1 MKSVKRVFLG
11 EKRLLPWLTIVILA
25 VACVGVGIPSSGVAG
40 QQGHVWKDAPSDM
53 KPLLPSD
60 YHPLPSLKGLV
71 KRLKPAVVN
80 VYTTQ
85 VIKARVL
92 NRGSMQQF
100 RDPLFERFFGRQD
113 PYGNFMRQMP
123 QRDLKRSSLGSGFII
138 SPDGY
143 VLTNHHVVDKATEI
157 KVRLADES
165 TFDAKLVGSDSKTD
179 IALLKIEAKRT
190 LPFTY
195 LGDSDSLEVGDWV
208 IAIGNPFGLGHTVT
222 AGIISAK
229 DRQIGQGPY
238 DDFLQTD
245 AAINPGNSGG
255 PLFDSAGRVIGIN
268 TAIVAR
274 GSGIGFAV
282 PINLTK
288 SLLPQLHVSGK
299 VTRGWLGVGI
309 QDLSKDLAER
319 FGVKPKSG
327 VLVAQVFSD
336 GPADKAGFKSGDIIL
351 SLDKTALTSSR
362 KLTSKIATIAPG
374 SKVSIQVLRDGKRL
388 TLKAKLGERE
398 QGEALA
404 TGGPSDEGHVGS
416 QEALGLKVIP
426 LTPDRCRR
434 LGIDED
440 LKGLLVREV
449 DPAGPTAGMVQPNDV
464 ILEVNRRRV
473 RNLAD
478 LNKVVG
484 QDKKGASVLM
494 RLQRGSAQ
502 IYLVIKK

>member
-1 MKSVKRVFLG
+1 MISLLKTMSSIRQ
-11 EKRLLPWLTIVILA
+11 KRLLPWLSLVMLT

-40 QQGHVWKDAPSDM
+40 QQGHVWKDAPADM

-60 YHPLPSLKGLV
+60 YHPLPSLKDLV

-85 VIKARVL
+85 IIKPGV
-92 NRGSMQQF
+92 
-100 RDPLFERFFGRQD
+100 FGRGNSMD
-113 PYGNFMRQMP
+113 PRMQRFMGRKDPFSFFFNQMP
-123 QRDLKRSSLGSGFII
+123 QREMKRASLGSGFII

-157 KVRLADES
+157 KVRLADDS
-165 TFDAKLVGSDSKTD
+165 TFDAKVVGSDSKTD
-179 IALLKIEAKRT
+179 VALLKIDAKQK

-195 LGDSDSLEVGDWV
+195 LGDSDGLEVGDWV

-229 DRQIGQGPY
+229 DRQIGHGPY

-268 TAIVAR
+268 TAIVAQ

-282 PINLTK
+282 PINLAK
-288 SLLPQLHVSGK
+288 DLLPQLRVSGK

-309 QDLSKDLAER
+309 QDLSKELADK
-319 FGVKPKSG
+319 FGVKAKSG

-351 SLDKTALTSSR
+351 ALNGQSLTSSR
-362 KLTSKIATIAPG
+362 QLTSKIATISPG
-374 SKVSIQVLRDGKRL
+374 TRVNINILRDGKRL

-404 TGGPSDEGHVGS
+404 VGNSSGQAESAS
-416 QEALGLKVIP
+416 QQALGLKVAP
-426 LTPDRCRR
+426 LTPERARR
-434 LGIDED
+434 MGIDED
-440 LKGLLVREV
+440 IRGLVVIDV

-464 ILEVNRRRV
+464 ILEVNRKRI
-473 RNLAD
+473 RNLAEF
-478 LNKVVG
+478 NRAVG
-484 QDKKGASVLM
+484 PDKKSTSVLM
-494 RLQRGSAQ
+494 RLQRGGAQ